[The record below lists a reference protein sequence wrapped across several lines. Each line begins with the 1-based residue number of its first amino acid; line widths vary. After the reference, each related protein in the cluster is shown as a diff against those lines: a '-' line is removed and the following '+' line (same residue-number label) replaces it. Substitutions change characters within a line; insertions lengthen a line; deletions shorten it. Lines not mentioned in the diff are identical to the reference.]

1 MLPFCSKPHA
11 GTSFFLL
18 VAGFLWEEPC
28 LKQAC
33 GFFCV
38 LKSVPERE
46 QDTNV
51 HIEGSARGRPK
62 EAGQEKSPQ
71 GGRTGRPDVREKDA
85 LVKDP
90 EEGLSPGSDHA
101 DPSGEPSGELAREL
115 AGALSGVC
123 S

>member
-1 MLPFCSKPHA
+1 M
-11 GTSFFLL
+11 
-18 VAGFLWEEPC
+18 
-28 LKQAC
+28 
-33 GFFCV
+33 
-38 LKSVPERE
+38 
-46 QDTNV
+46 

-71 GGRTGRPDVREKDA
+71 GGRTGRPDVRPDVREDVREGVQEKDA

-101 DPSGEPSGELAREL
+101 DPSGELAGEL

>member
-1 MLPFCSKPHA
+1 M
-11 GTSFFLL
+11 
-18 VAGFLWEEPC
+18 
-28 LKQAC
+28 
-33 GFFCV
+33 
-38 LKSVPERE
+38 
-46 QDTNV
+46 

-71 GGRTGRPDVREKDA
+71 GGRTGRPDVREDVREKDA

-101 DPSGEPSGELAREL
+101 DPSGELAGEL

>member
-1 MLPFCSKPHA
+1 M
-11 GTSFFLL
+11 
-18 VAGFLWEEPC
+18 
-28 LKQAC
+28 
-33 GFFCV
+33 
-38 LKSVPERE
+38 
-46 QDTNV
+46 

-71 GGRTGRPDVREKDA
+71 GGRTGRPDVREEVREDVREKDA

-101 DPSGEPSGELAREL
+101 DPSGELAGEL